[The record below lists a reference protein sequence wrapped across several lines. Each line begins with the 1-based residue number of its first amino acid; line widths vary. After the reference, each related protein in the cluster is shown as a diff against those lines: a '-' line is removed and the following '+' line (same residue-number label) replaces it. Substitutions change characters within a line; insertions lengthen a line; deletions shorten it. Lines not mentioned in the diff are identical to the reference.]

1 MILTAEQNELVK
13 DALWGHRYTMEQ
25 FEKGENPLDDEF
37 GSHVFHDQYDTQG
50 SFASLSFFNL
60 MDPLTA
66 LHEKAKAEGHVV
78 IGGTTLKVT
87 TALERKSIYQKKSES
102 LFSLDI
108 YPDVGLDDVPA
119 YRITYEIEALKPGVS
134 DYSAKLYRIDPNNPD
149 DDLPERVGNGSFIEH
164 SKEGKEVRYSFR
176 SPGRYIV
183 FSEFAVV
190 MNLLRPAL
198 EGYERRT
205 DDMSFGM
212 ISNSGAL
219 DVLNADGGLPGPL
232 TLYTL
237 NLARTE
243 LSEKVLPWLADKSDK
258 VYAALKER
266 GMIWG
271 EKMMLYNDLDDHVF
285 VVPTSNPSQQAHLHE
300 NTSLISDYSAHIILT
315 RKNEAGQNTDIKIY
329 PIDRYKDFLPKIME
343 AINNDTFDRQ
353 PMIHFDLTTNS
364 FIHFSDECPDLLDMA
379 AFSSTCDLKQINEGK
394 IDKLENQST
403 DFDRYHEEPED
414 EMNDDLEEDDTP
426 AIKM

>member
-13 DALWGHRYTMEQ
+13 DALWGHNYTMEQ
-25 FEKGENPLDDEF
+25 FKKGENPLDDEF

-50 SFASLSFFNL
+50 SFVSLSFFNL
-60 MDPLTA
+60 MDPLIA
-66 LHEKAKAEGHVV
+66 LHEKAKADGHVV

-87 TALERKSIYQKKSES
+87 TAPERKSIYQKKSES

-108 YPDVGLDDVPA
+108 YPDGGIDDVPA
-119 YRITYEIEALKPGVS
+119 YRITYEIEALKPGVTN
-134 DYSAKLYRIDPNNPD
+134 YSAKLYRIDPSNPD
-149 DDLPERVGNGSFIEH
+149 DDLPERVGNGSFIQH

-176 SPGRYIV
+176 SPGRFIV
-183 FSEFAVV
+183 FSEFAAV

-219 DVLNADGGLPGPL
+219 NVLNADGGLPGPL
-232 TLYTL
+232 THYTL

-243 LSEKVLPWLADKSDK
+243 LSEKVLPWLADNSDK
-258 VYAALKER
+258 VYAGLKER
-266 GMIWG
+266 GMIWD
-271 EKMMLYNDLDDHVF
+271 EKMMLYNDLDEHVF
-285 VVPTSNPSQQAHLHE
+285 VIPTSNPRQEAHFHE
-300 NTSLISDYSAHIILT
+300 NTSLISDFSAHIVLT
-315 RKNEAGQNTDIKIY
+315 TKGDDGKNSDIKIY
-329 PIDRYKDFLPKIME
+329 PIHRYKDFLPKIVE
-343 AINNDTFDRQ
+343 AINNDTVDRQ

-379 AFSSTCDLKQINEGK
+379 AFSSTCDLKQINEGE

-403 DFDRYHEEPED
+403 EFDRYHEEPED